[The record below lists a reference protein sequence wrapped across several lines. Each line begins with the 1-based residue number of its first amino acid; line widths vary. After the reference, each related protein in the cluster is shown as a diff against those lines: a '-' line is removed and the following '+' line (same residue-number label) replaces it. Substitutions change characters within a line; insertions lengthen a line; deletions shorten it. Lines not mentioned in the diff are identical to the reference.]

1 MKKKILL
8 RDFPGLKICFSDKA
22 MEKVFKTTEDFLLLY
37 HNIGNANKYS
47 KYLLQSKNE
56 IKKMISSVN
65 IENIEYH
72 SESYEKAVL
81 DSEECLLSTIK
92 NLGKGDLLVGLCN
105 VLKIN
110 NNETKT
116 GIIISKMKV
125 NVEVEV
131 LKIPDYFFYNISR
144 KGDNIQL
151 TYCRADGIINIP
163 EIKGTT
169 VIQSFRKVVSG
180 SIWMGNQFFHDKG
193 MGLESTTGEGGRDI
207 AWIIKYLA
215 FKELAKTEVETFS
228 LVDDSKIKFG
238 LSRFQKE
245 AAIEKLEGIVDV
257 KYYSANWY
265 REIICD
271 HEFKVSGHWR
281 NQPYK
286 DGYKLIFIKPFTKH
300 GYHRKAEKDNVQL
313 EEA

>member
-1 MKKKILL
+1 MKRKILL

-22 MEKVFKTTEDFLLLY
+22 MEKVFETTRNSLLLCR
-37 HNIGNANKYS
+37 NIGNANKYLE
-47 KYLLQSKNE
+47 YILQSKSD
-56 IKKMISSVN
+56 IKKMISSIN
-65 IENIEYH
+65 TENIEYH
-72 SESYEKAVL
+72 SESYKKAVL
-81 DSEECLLSTIK
+81 DSEKCLLSTIK

-116 GIIISKMKV
+116 GIIISKMKIDGQ
-125 NVEVEV
+125 
-131 LKIPDYFFYNISR
+131 KAPDYLFYNISL
-144 KGDNIQL
+144 KGNDIRL
-151 TYCRADGIINIP
+151 TFCRVDGTLNN
-163 EIKGTT
+163 EVKGKT
-169 VIQSFRKVVSG
+169 VIQSFRKVISG
-180 SIWMGNQFFHDKG
+180 PTSTIIDMG
-193 MGLESTTGEGGRDI
+193 MGFGDTTENGAGAGEVG
-207 AWIIKYLA
+207 WIMKYLA

-228 LVDDSKIKFG
+228 LVDDSKIKLG

-245 AAIEKLEGIVDV
+245 AAMEKLEGIVDV

>member
-8 RDFPGLKICFSDKA
+8 RDFPGLRICFSDKA
-22 MEKVFKTTEDFLLLY
+22 MEKVFETTRDFLLLCR
-37 HNIGNANKYS
+37 NIGNANKYLE
-47 KYLLQSKNE
+47 YILQSKND
-56 IKKMISSVN
+56 IKKMISSIN
-65 IENIEYH
+65 TENIEYH
-72 SESYEKAVL
+72 SESYEKAVI
-81 DSEECLLSTIK
+81 DSGECLLSTIK
-92 NLGKGDLLVGLCN
+92 NLGKGNLLVGLCN

-116 GIIISKMKV
+116 GIIISRMKIDGQ
-125 NVEVEV
+125 
-131 LKIPDYFFYNISR
+131 KTPDYLFYNISR
-144 KGDNIQL
+144 KENDIQL
-151 TYCRADGIINIP
+151 TFCRADGILSGL
-163 EIKGTT
+163 EVKGT
-169 VIQSFRKVVSG
+169 VISAFRKVISG
-180 SIWMGNQFFHDKG
+180 PTSTVIDIG
-193 MGLESTTGEGGRDI
+193 MGFDDTTENGAGVGEVG
-207 AWIIKYLA
+207 WIMKYLA

-228 LVDDSKIKFG
+228 LVDDSKIKSG

-245 AAIEKLEGIVDV
+245 AALEKLEGIVDV

>member
-8 RDFPGLKICFSDKA
+8 KDFPGLRIRFSDKA
-22 MEKVFKTTEDFLLLY
+22 MEKVFETTKDFLLLCR
-37 HNIGNANKYS
+37 NIGNANEYS
-47 KYLLQSKNE
+47 KYLLQSKDD
-56 IKKMISSVN
+56 IKKMISSIN
-65 IENIEYH
+65 TENIEYH
-72 SESYEKAVL
+72 SESYEKAVI
-81 DSEECLLSTIK
+81 DSGECLLSTIK
-92 NLGKGDLLVGLCN
+92 NLGKGNLLVGLCN

-110 NNETKT
+110 YNETKT
-116 GIIISKMKV
+116 GIIISKMKLY
-125 NVEVEV
+125 EQ
-131 LKIPDYFFYNISR
+131 KTPDYFFYNISR
-144 KGDNIQL
+144 KENDIQL
-151 TYCRADGIINIP
+151 IFCRANGTLSGL
-163 EIKGTT
+163 EVKGT
-169 VIQSFRKVVSG
+169 VISAFRKVISG
-180 SIWMGNQFFHDKG
+180 TTWMGKQFFLDKG
-193 MGLESTTGEGGRDI
+193 MGLESTNEANEEAGRDI
-207 AWIIKYLA
+207 AWIMKYLA
-215 FKELAKTEVETFS
+215 FKELAKTEVETFL

-238 LSRFQKE
+238 LSRFQKK